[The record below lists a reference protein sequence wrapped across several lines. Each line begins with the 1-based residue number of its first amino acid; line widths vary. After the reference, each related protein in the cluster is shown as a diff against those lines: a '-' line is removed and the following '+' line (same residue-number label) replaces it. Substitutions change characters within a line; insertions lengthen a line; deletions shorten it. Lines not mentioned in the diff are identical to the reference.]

1 MKVRTI
7 LVVLSL
13 LAILS
18 TSLGGYLYYTSLQE
32 SAVREVERQAVDR
45 AATIRN
51 HLSSYLLENL
61 KGVRVLAGLEE
72 MRQVLK
78 GPTQKSVLSD
88 ANSMLDHF
96 QWALRADVCYLM
108 NRNGVTI
115 ASSNR
120 DEPHSF
126 VGESY
131 AFRPYFR
138 RAIRGETAVY
148 MALGVTSG
156 KRGIY
161 YSHPVYGTGPFVGPL
176 GVAVVKA
183 TVEPIEREFLQ
194 VEGGIVVLVDP
205 NGVVFASNRPD
216 WLFHVLWDLPPEERE
231 SITDSRQ
238 FGQGPLEWVGLVQ
251 HEGHRAV
258 DRKGN
263 RYLLHRLDVPEHPGW
278 QVLYMNNLDL
288 FLERVSHPLMRTSG
302 SLVLILC
309 IIVGLAVFV
318 LFRKASYEIV
328 QRQKA
333 ETALRESEETA
344 RALLN
349 APTDSALLLDAKGR
363 VLAANETAVQALGS
377 PPDRLVGSVIF
388 DHFHPE
394 TALREQRH
402 LAAVLRSK
410 RPARYEEQ
418 RGSRFFDTHLYPV
431 FDASGRV
438 VRVAIFSMDITE
450 RKNVEEA
457 LRRAKEELDRHSRD
471 LERQVRQRTREIT
484 SIVENTPAV
493 VYIKDREYRYVMV
506 GSRFERL
513 FGTRSEDIRG
523 KTDYAVFPRAI
534 ADQFRKNDEKVSQA
548 QDSIQVEERV
558 PQEDGMHTYLS
569 VKFPLNDEQGRM
581 RSMCGISTDITALK
595 KAQDRL
601 RMLSGRIMDSQEQER
616 AVLARELHD
625 ELGQLLTALR
635 MDAVW
640 LRDYLN
646 REDGTAA
653 DRAESMCS
661 LIDRTLDEVRAIAI
675 RLRPGVLDDLGLI
688 EALEWYTQEFDQR
701 SGFACMFRH
710 HDIPPI
716 PDILATAA
724 YRIAQ
729 EALTNVARHAE
740 ATHAEVEL
748 HIENH
753 ELVLEVVDDGKG
765 FETKRIFSEN
775 DCLGIAGMRERAGL
789 VGGVLDI
796 HSHPGNGTRVCFH
809 VPMDG
814 NEAFGGGMP

>member
-32 SAVREVERQAVDR
+32 AAVREVERQAVDR

-51 HLSSYLLENL
+51 HLSSYLLENM
-61 KGVRVLAGLEE
+61 KGVRVLSGLQE
-72 MRQVLK
+72 MRRVLQD
-78 GPTQKSVLSD
+78 PNQKSALED

-108 NRNGVTI
+108 DHCGITI

-120 DEPHSF
+120 NEPDSF
-126 VGESY
+126 VGENY

-138 RAIRGETAVY
+138 RAIRGETALF

-161 YSHPVYGTGPFVGPL
+161 YSHPVYGIGPFGGPL
-176 GVAVVKA
+176 GVVVVKA
-183 TVEPIEREFLQ
+183 TIEPIENELRQ
-194 VEGGIVVLVDP
+194 VEGGVVVLSDP
-205 NGVVFASNRPD
+205 NGVVFASNRKD
-216 WLFHVLWDLPPEERE
+216 WLFHLLWDLPLKKRQ
-231 SITDSRQ
+231 SITDTRQ
-238 FGQGPLEWVGLVQ
+238 FGRGPLESIGLEQRDGRHV
-251 HEGHRAV
+251 A
-258 DRKGN
+258 DRERN
-263 RYLLHRLDVPEHPGW
+263 RYLLHRLNVPEYPGW
-278 QVLYMNNLDL
+278 QVLYLNNLDL
-288 FLERVSHPLMRTSG
+288 FLERVAHPLMQTSG

-328 QRQKA
+328 QRHRVEK
-333 ETALRESEETA
+333 ALRESEETA

-363 VLAANETAVQALGS
+363 VLAANETAIRAMGN
-377 PPDRLVGSVIF
+377 PPDRLVGSIIF
-388 DHFHPE
+388 DHFRPK

-410 RPARYEEQ
+410 CPARYEER
-418 RGSRFFDTHLYPV
+418 RGSRFFDTSLYPV

-438 VRVAIFSMDITE
+438 VRVAIFSVDITE

-457 LRRAKEELDRHSRD
+457 LRQAKEELDRYSKD
-471 LERQVRQRTREIT
+471 LKRQVRQRTQEIT
-484 SIVENTPAV
+484 SILENTPAV
-493 VYIKDREYRYVMV
+493 VYIKDQAYRYLMV

-513 FGTRSEDIRG
+513 FGVQNREVKG
-523 KTDYAVFPRAI
+523 ETDYEIFPKAV
-534 ADQFRKNDEKVSQA
+534 ADQFRENDEKVSLA
-548 QDSIQVEERV
+548 QDSVQVEERV

-595 KAQDRL
+595 KAEDRL
-601 RMLSGRIMDSQEQER
+601 RMLSGRIMDSQEHER

-635 MDAVW
+635 MDAAW
-640 LRDYLN
+640 LRGHLD
-646 REDGTAA
+646 RQDSIAA
-653 DRAESMCS
+653 DRAETMCA
-661 LIDRTLDEVRAIAI
+661 LIDRTLDEVRGIAI

-688 EALEWYTQEFDQR
+688 EALEWYTEEFDQR

-710 HDIPPI
+710 DNLPPI
-716 PDILATAA
+716 QDLLATAA

-729 EALTNVARHAE
+729 EALTNVARHTA
-740 ATHAEVEL
+740 ATHVEVEL
-748 HIENH
+748 RVVKD
-753 ELVLEVVDDGKG
+753 ELVLTVVDDGKG
-765 FETKRIFSEN
+765 FESERIFSEN
-775 DCLGIAGMRERAGL
+775 DCLGIAGMRERASL
-789 VGGVLDI
+789 VGGTLDI
-796 HSHPGNGTRVCFH
+796 QSHPGNGTRVCFR
-809 VPMDG
+809 VPIQGD
-814 NEAFGGGMP
+814 EAPRRNPR